1 MDTLTSYL
9 LNNPTALIFAVPFV
23 ILVSLII
30 YIVSFPAPRPVQSR
44 RADKFHPSK
53 VPTDLV
59 SYDKTN
65 FLLAQHFYINYKI
78 LSSGYYCDWIWI
90 RWKYWCV
97 IDVLQLMCSA
107 IVSWQAA

>member
-59 SYDKTN
+59 SYDIQT
-65 FLLAQHFYINYKI
+65 FYSHNIFILTII

>member
-30 YIVSFPAPRPVQSR
+30 YIISFPAPRPVQSR

-59 SYDKTN
+59 SYDIQT
-65 FLLAQHFYINYKI
+65 FYSHNIFI
-78 LSSGYYCDWIWI
+78 LTIKYYLQDTIVIGSG
-90 RWKYWCV
+90 
-97 IDVLQLMCSA
+97 SGGSTGA
-107 IVSWQAA
+107 